1 MEPLFTNTCL
11 LTKEV
16 YKEAYLAIT
25 RSRRILVVILSAVI
39 FVSSLFE
46 AYWTDDVL
54 FYFFAGF
61 FVLFAVYYFVFFP
74 RRAANITSKRSQEIY
89 HEEICSTIRFYDD
102 SMITKSTPSNAEAT
116 LRYDQIVQVRA
127 SRQLYIITIKQKLLV
142 ILDKSKFDQ
151 INMIEFEHFLRQKAP
166 KAKFRV

>member
-61 FVLFAVYYFVFFP
+61 FVLFP